1 MSKAWPLVNLGEL
14 LKLERRPVKV
24 VPEEQY
30 AEIGIYCFGRGIFHK
45 LPRSGFEVG
54 NKDLFLI
61 KEGDLILQVTFAWE
75 GAVALS
81 STAEDGMYGSTRYP
95 TFRVDK
101 SKCFPP
107 YLVNYF
113 KTKEGREQLV
123 KISPGSAGRNRVLSL
138 KRLPEVF
145 IPLPPLSEQRRI
157 VAKIEELAGKIEEA
171 RGVRQQMIKGTE
183 ALWHASLKSI
193 ISKGLMDRWD
203 MKPIS
208 EVTEISP
215 SKQDISACS
224 NDMQVSFVPMSALDD
239 LTGRIVKPETRQI
252 GEVKKGYTY
261 FANGDV
267 IFARITPCMQNGK
280 SAIARDLI
288 NGIGFGSTE
297 FHVMRPKTT
306 LLAEW
311 LHVIVRHKDFK
322 DDATAH
328 FKGTAGQQRVPQ
340 SFLEKKLIPIPPISE
355 QLRIVSY
362 LDNLQSKIDD
372 LRRIQ
377 SETQKELHALIPSIL
392 DKAFKGEL

>member
-1 MSKAWPLVNLGEL
+1 MSKTWPMVPLQ
-14 LKLERRPVKV
+14 KV
-24 VPEEQY
+24 LTYHKEFININDTKTYKRCRVQLHAQGIVLRDIVSG
-30 AEIGIYCFGRGIFHK
+30 AEIKIKKQQVCNSGDFLVAEIDAKVGGFGIVPKELDGAIVSSHYFLFHIDDTQLDK
-45 LPRSGFEVG
+45 RFLDFFIRTPSFFEQ
-54 NKDLFLI
+54 I
-61 KEGDLILQVTFAWE
+61 KAQ
-75 GAVALS
+75 
-81 STAEDGMYGSTRYP
+81 GST
-95 TFRVDK
+95 
-101 SKCFPP
+101 
-107 YLVNYF
+107 NYAAI
-113 KTKEGREQLV
+113 R
-123 KISPGSAGRNRVLSL
+123 PNDVLNY
-138 KRLPEVF
+138 R
-145 IPLPPLSEQRRI
+145 IPLPPLSEQQRI
-157 VAKIEELAGKIEEA
+157 VVKIEELVRKVEEA
-171 RGVRQQMIKGTE
+171 RGFRQQMIKGTE

-208 EVTEISP
+208 EVAEISP
-215 SKQDISACS
+215 SKQDISAYS

-297 FHVMRPKTT
+297 FHVMRPKTN

-340 SFLEKKLIPIPPISE
+340 SFLEKKLIPIPPIPE

-362 LDNLQSKIDD
+362 LDNLQSKVDE
-372 LRRIQ
+372 LKRFQ
-377 SETQKELHALIPSIL
+377 NETQKELDALMPSIL
-392 DKAFKGEL
+392 DKAFKEEL

>member
-1 MSKAWPLVNLGEL
+1 MVPLKEILTPVSRPENVNPQDTYRILGAHWYAKGL
-14 LKLERRPVKV
+14 YIKDVRTGSQIQAKHLFRV
-24 VPEEQY
+24 EQ
-30 AEIGIYCFGRGIFHK
+30 
-45 LPRSGFEVG
+45 
-54 NKDLFLI
+54 
-61 KEGDLILQVTFAWE
+61 GDFVYNRLFAWK
-75 GAVALS
+75 GSFAVATEDNHGCYVSNEFLCFTINKNIAEVDYLFKYFSRASIWDEALSLS
-81 STAEDGMYGSTRYP
+81 SGGTP
-95 TFRVDK
+95 T
-101 SKCFPP
+101 S
-107 YLVNYF
+107 
-113 KTKEGREQLV
+113 
-123 KISPGSAGRNRVLSL
+123 RNRLKEEKFLSMQ
-138 KRLPEVF
+138 
-145 IPLPPLSEQRRI
+145 IPLPPLSEQQRI
-157 VAKIEELAGKIEEA
+157 VAKIEELAAKVEEA
-171 RGVRQQMIKGTE
+171 RGFRQQMIKGTE

-208 EVTEISP
+208 EVAEISP
-215 SKQDISACS
+215 SKQDISVYS

-297 FHVMRPKTT
+297 FHVMRPKTN

-340 SFLEKKLIPIPPISE
+340 SFLEKKLIPIPPIPE

-362 LDNLQSKIDD
+362 LDNLQSKVDE
-372 LRRIQ
+372 LKRFQ
-377 SETQKELHALIPSIL
+377 NETQKELDALMPSIL